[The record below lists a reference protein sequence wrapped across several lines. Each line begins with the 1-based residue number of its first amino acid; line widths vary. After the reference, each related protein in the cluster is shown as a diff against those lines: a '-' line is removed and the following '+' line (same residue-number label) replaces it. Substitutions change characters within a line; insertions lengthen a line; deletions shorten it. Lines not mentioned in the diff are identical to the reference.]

1 MWCTWIQSCQ
11 SRWRDKI
18 GQSEWINEVKLSPT
32 LLPESDEE
40 YVARRDDED
49 MDRTTHMRH

>member
-1 MWCTWIQSCQ
+1 MWRTWIQSCQ

-18 GQSEWINEVKLSPT
+18 GQSEWIYEVKLSPT

-49 MDRTTHMRH
+49 MDRTTRMRH